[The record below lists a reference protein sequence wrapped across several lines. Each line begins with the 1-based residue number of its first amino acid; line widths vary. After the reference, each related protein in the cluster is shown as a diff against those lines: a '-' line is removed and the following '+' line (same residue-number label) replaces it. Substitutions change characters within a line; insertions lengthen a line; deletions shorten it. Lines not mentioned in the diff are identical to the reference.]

1 VAGGPEGLMVLE
13 LLFIFNPAT
22 VNPDSGCVAWP
33 GGVDLC
39 PDAMQQAMTGA
50 ESELL
55 AGQCLVL
62 PPDDARQRAQ

>member
-1 VAGGPEGLMVLE
+1 VE
-13 LLFIFNPAT
+13 
-22 VNPDSGCVAWP
+22 WP
-33 GGVDLC
+33 GGFDLC
-39 PDAMQQAMTGA
+39 PDAMHQAMTGS